1 MCIIC
6 VFSNA
11 NAQDLSFYQKVED
24 LVFFNKELND
34 SIGITIHLTQDYD
47 LAPNQSFPLILVMD
61 SQNEINHR
69 YNLHTMDYLTGLGG
83 VPGAVIVSLKLK
95 DEKRGLWTIPA
106 AEGGL
111 GDALLNFIIQDL
123 HNYIS
128 KKYRLNKSRF
138 IIGHSRTAIFAM
150 YALSASA
157 DFFTGIV
164 ASSAAYFDGGSQV
177 QKKVFDEFIKTNRKT
192 QARKYFYF
200 SSGTDYFGD
209 GHEAYC
215 EKLNEYL
222 KEALKETNIEW
233 AFIKE
238 DADHFTIPG
247 LTVNRALNNIFR
259 EYRVAQ
265 QDCFEVLKNEK
276 YATSVPWNMFSDIYK
291 KSSQKAGYEI
301 TPDLTFYFSIAS
313 AYANDY
319 DGFFK
324 DNSSKFALELLLEGE
339 KVYPNVCEIL
349 GWIQEILAEKGDAR
363 ATFYESKLPTCVSLD
378 E

>member
-1 MCIIC
+1 MSIIC
-6 VFSNA
+6 IFSSA
-11 NAQDLSFYQKVED
+11 NAQDLLFYQKAEESV
-24 LVFFNKELND
+24 LYSKELKD
-34 SIGITIHLTQDYD
+34 SIGVAIHLPQDYE
-47 LAPNQSFPLILVMD
+47 LAPAQSFPLILVMD

-69 YNLHTMDYLTGLGG
+69 YNLHTIDYLTGLGG
-83 VPGAVIVSLKLK
+83 MPGAVVISMRLK

-111 GDALLNFIIQDL
+111 GDALLDFIIQDL

-128 KKYRLNKSRF
+128 KNYRLNKSRF

-150 YALSASA
+150 YALSSRS
-157 DFFTGIV
+157 DFFTGGV
-164 ASSAAYFDGGSQV
+164 ASSAAYFDGGSEV
-177 QKKVFDEFIKTNRKT
+177 QKKVFDDFIKQNRKT
-192 QARKYFYF
+192 QEKKYFYF

-209 GHEAYC
+209 GHESFC
-215 EKLNEYL
+215 DQLNEYL

-265 QDCFEVLKNEK
+265 QECFEVLKSEK
-276 YATSVPWNMFSDIYK
+276 YATAVPWELFAEIYK
-291 KSSQKAGYEI
+291 KSTRKAGYEI
-301 TPDLTFYFSIAS
+301 VPDLTFYFSMAS

-324 DNSSKFALELLLEGE
+324 DNSSNFALELLLEGE

-349 GWIQEILAEKGDAR
+349 GWIQELLTEKADVR
-363 ATFYESKLPTCVSLD
+363 AASYDDKLKACVTLD
-378 E
+378 

>member
-11 NAQDLSFYQKVED
+11 KAQDLFFYEKAEE

-34 SIGITIHLTQDYD
+34 SLGITVHLPQDYN
-47 LAPNQSFPLILVMD
+47 LAPNQTFSLILVMD

-69 YNLHTMDYLTGLGG
+69 YNMNTIDYLTALGG
-83 VPGAVIVSLKLK
+83 MPGAVVVSMQLK

-111 GDALLNFIIQDL
+111 GDALMNFVIQDL
-123 HNYIS
+123 NNYIS
-128 KKYRLNKSRF
+128 KKYRLNNSRF

-150 YALSASA
+150 YALSARA
-157 DFFTGIV
+157 DFFSGIV
-164 ASSAAYFDGGSQV
+164 ASSAAYFDGGSEV
-177 QKKVFDEFIKTNRKT
+177 QKKIFDEFIKKNKKSKEK
-192 QARKYFYF
+192 KYFYF

-209 GHEAYC
+209 GHESFC
-215 EKLNEYL
+215 DKLNEYL
-222 KEALKETNIEW
+222 KEELKDTNIEW
-233 AFIKE
+233 AYIKE

-259 EYRVAQ
+259 EYRLAQ
-265 QDCFEVLKNEK
+265 QDCFEVLKNERN
-276 YATSVPWNMFSDIYK
+276 AASVPWDLFSGIYK

-301 TPDLTFYFSIAS
+301 YPDLTFYFSIAS

-324 DNSSKFALELLLEGE
+324 GNSSKFALELLLEGE

-349 GWIQEILAEKGDAR
+349 GWIQELLAENGDAR
-363 ATFYESKLPTCVSLD
+363 AAFYESKLKTCVSLD